1 MISRQSTGITQQ
13 MKRLV
18 HLTLLTLL
26 LGLQAKLWFGQGGL
40 RELWL
45 LRGTVAEQAQRNEV
59 LVARNDALVA
69 EVRDLKIGTEALEE
83 RARNE
88 FGLMQPEESFY
99 QVVQHNLR

>member
-1 MISRQSTGITQQ
+1 

-18 HLTLLTLL
+18 NLLLLTML
-26 LGLQAKLWFGQGGL
+26 LGLQAKLWLGQGGM

-45 LRGTVAEQAQRNEV
+45 LRSTLAEQTQENDR
-59 LVARNDALVA
+59 LRSRNDALVA
-69 EVRDLKIGTEALEE
+69 EVRDLKVGTEALEE

-88 FGLMQPEESFY
+88 FGLVQPEESFY